1 MGQNFYHIR
10 PSCKLDPIVVSRV
23 LMLVGLRFESA
34 KGFNEY
40 VPDSKVMLL
49 PLFLPALQSLVIMSQ
64 DSFLDN
70 LKTK

>member
-1 MGQNFYHIR
+1 MGQNFNHVR
-10 PSCKLDPIVVSRV
+10 PSCKLDPIIVSRAP
-23 LMLVGLRFESA
+23 MLAGLRFESA
-34 KGFNEY
+34 KGFNEC

-49 PLFLPALQSLVIMSQ
+49 PLFLPVLQSLVVMSQ